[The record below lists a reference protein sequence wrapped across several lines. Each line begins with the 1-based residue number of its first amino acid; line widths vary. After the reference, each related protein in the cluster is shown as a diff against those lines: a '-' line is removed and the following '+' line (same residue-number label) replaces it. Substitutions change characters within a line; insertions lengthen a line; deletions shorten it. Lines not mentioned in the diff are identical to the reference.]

1 MGKLRYIELEEVL
14 QALIK
19 LRSDLNNKIQEY
31 PEADKYKV
39 KRSLLYSSVRLLIEK
54 LLHDIDT
61 KLPKDIFFSEY
72 KSDFNTLFR
81 MYDESGRDE
90 SLELS
95 FQSLRKAYKN
105 LKKLML

>member
-1 MGKLRYIELEEVL
+1 MGKLRYKELEEVL
-14 QALIK
+14 LALIK
-19 LRSDLNNKIQEY
+19 LRSDLNNKIKDY
-31 PEADKYKV
+31 PEHDKHKA
-39 KRSLLYSSVRLLIEK
+39 KRSLLYSSVRVLIEK

-61 KLPKDIFFSEY
+61 KLPNDIFFSEY

-81 MYDESGRDE
+81 MYDESGSNK

-95 FQSLRKAYKN
+95 FQSLRKAYKD